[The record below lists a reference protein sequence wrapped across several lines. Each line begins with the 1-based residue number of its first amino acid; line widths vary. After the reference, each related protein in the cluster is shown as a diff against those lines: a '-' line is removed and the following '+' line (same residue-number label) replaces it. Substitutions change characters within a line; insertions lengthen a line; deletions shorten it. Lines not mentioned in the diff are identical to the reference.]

1 MREEGEER
9 EVDDEGRRRRLE
21 VQCFRIFFL
30 FFDSPAPRVCSLNN

>member
-21 VQCFRIFFL
+21 VQCFRIFF
-30 FFDSPAPRVCSLNN
+30 FFSTAPPRASAL